1 MRIAILGTRGVPANY
16 GGFETFA
23 EELSTRLAARGHEV
37 TVFGR
42 ASHIPAELNGKLW
55 RGVRIEVLPAPER
68 KHLETVV
75 HTLRCATRVRG
86 RFDAALV
93 CNGANFLS
101 LPVLRAAGLPAAV
114 AVDGVESARRKWGL
128 AGRTFHHLAQSLV
141 PRLADVIV
149 ADCEVIED
157 FYRRRGAHRVVR
169 IAYGAEPPADHGTEA
184 LEALGLPPRS
194 YVLYVSRFEPENN
207 ADVVIRGYQ
216 ASGIDKDLVMVGDAP
231 YADAYKQKLHD
242 LASDHPRIH
251 FPGYVFGSGYEQLRH
266 HAGAWVQAT
275 EVGGTHPA
283 LLEAMAAG
291 LPIAAND
298 IPEHREVLGDAG
310 LYYAWNDPDS
320 LADCLRNLTGFAA
333 NNDLSLSL
341 GEAARHRV
349 EELYS
354 WDVIVE
360 AYERLFERLRDHPRS
375 ALLAGGEALG

>member
-23 EELSTRLAARGHEV
+23 EELSTRLAQRGHAV

-55 RGVRIEVLPAPER
+55 RGVRIEILPAPER

-75 HTLRCATRVRG
+75 HTLRSATRVRG

-101 LPVLRAAGLPAAV
+101 LPVLRALGLPSAV
-114 AVDGVESARRKWGL
+114 AVDGVESARRKWGI
-128 AGRTFHHLAQSLV
+128 AGRAFHGVAQSLV

-157 FYRRRGAHRVVR
+157 FYRRRGARRVVR
-169 IAYGAEPPADHGTEA
+169 IAYGAEPPADQGTDV
-184 LEALGLPPRS
+184 LDSMGLGARD

-231 YADAYKQKLHD
+231 YADAYKAELRR
-242 LASDHPRIH
+242 LASGNPRIH
-251 FPGYVFGSGYEQLRH
+251 FPGYVFGPGYDQLRS
-266 HAGAWVQAT
+266 HAAAWVQAT

-320 LADCLRNLTGFAA
+320 LGNCLQ
-333 NNDLSLSL
+333 SLLPSSAEQESVSSF
-341 GEAARHRV
+341 GDAARRRV
-349 EELYS
+349 QQLYS
-354 WDVIVE
+354 WEGIVD
-360 AYERLFERLRDHPRS
+360 AYEALFARLKDEPRS
-375 ALLAGGEALG
+375 AFLAAGVPLG

>member
-23 EELSTRLAARGHEV
+23 EELSTRLAQRGHAV

-42 ASHIPAELNGKLW
+42 ASHIPAELHGKLW
-55 RGVRIEVLPAPER
+55 RGVRIEILPAPER

-75 HTLRCATRVRG
+75 HTLRSATRVRG

-93 CNGANFLS
+93 CNGANFLA
-101 LPVLRAAGLPAAV
+101 LPILRGLGLPSAV
-114 AVDGVESARRKWGL
+114 AVDGVESARRKWGI
-128 AGRTFHHLAQSLV
+128 AGRAFHGIAQSLV

-157 FYRRRGAHRVVR
+157 FYRRRGARRVVR
-169 IAYGAEPPADHGTEA
+169 IAYGAEPPADQGTDV
-184 LEALGLPPRS
+184 LDSMGLAARD

-231 YADAYKQKLHD
+231 YADAYKAELRS
-242 LASDHPRIH
+242 LAAGNPRIH
-251 FPGYVFGSGYEQLRH
+251 FPGYVFGPGYDQLRS
-266 HAGAWVQAT
+266 HAAAWVQAT

-320 LADCLRNLTGFAA
+320 LGNCLR
-333 NNDLSLSL
+333 SLLPSSAEQESVSSF
-341 GEAARHRV
+341 GDAARRRV
-349 EELYS
+349 QQLYS
-354 WDVIVE
+354 WEGIVD
-360 AYERLFERLRDHPRS
+360 AYEVLFARLKDEPRS
-375 ALLAGGEALG
+375 AFLAAGVPLG